1 MVAKNENRISRRCR
15 IHENIACL
23 AFLLFFLT
31 GLLLFFVEREDLA
44 RWVCLVAKIKF
55 VSLASCFIRSM
66 KGGVV
71 GCE

>member
-1 MVAKNENRISRRCR
+1 MKIL
-15 IHENIACL
+15 L
-23 AFLLFFLT
+23 ASLSYFFFFDRTLT
-31 GLLLFFVEREDLA
+31 FFVEREDLA